1 MSNLNRYLTVAGS
14 LASSTGIIMHRLKS
28 SKFVEN
34 TLNYS
39 SRSNSTTPEP
49 TSVPPTSNP
58 TSSTHLHPHSNS
70 HSNSHSQP
78 PPMISVQSVFVRSPR
93 VANLNGEWYSRA
105 KRVIAGNND
114 LFSLYASS
122 HSMPNLSVT
131 IHADHH
137 QGKSWSNGASESE
150 EGASSTADPTG
161 ASSSPPLI
169 SEKEKEA
176 TAAAAANGYNVFG
189 SNVSLSPTATD
200 PLNAKKLSELDN
212 LLFPRIQDKQG
223 RAAAA
228 AAAAAN
234 AKRGR
239 RTPSVVSFAE
249 KTVEQ
254 LNQER
259 MKNKKTLLSHY
270 FEDGQAAGRLRHCL
284 QQADDHQSEERGDAP
299 L

>member
-1 MSNLNRYLTVAGS
+1 MIY
-14 LASSTGIIMHRLKS
+14 
-28 SKFVEN
+28 F
-34 TLNYS
+34 TLYI
-39 SRSNSTTPEP
+39 
-49 TSVPPTSNP
+49 
-58 TSSTHLHPHSNS
+58 L
-70 HSNSHSQP
+70 
-78 PPMISVQSVFVRSPR
+78 
-93 VANLNGEWYSRA
+93 A

-150 EGASSTADPTG
+150 EGASSAETAG
-161 ASSSPPLI
+161 ASPPLI

-228 AAAAAN
+228 AAAAAAAN

-270 FEDGQAAGRLRHCL
+270 FEDGKRRV
-284 QQADDHQSEERGDAP
+284 DYVIVFNKPTTTNPKSEEMLHFEQRSIFEVS
-299 L
+299 

>member
-1 MSNLNRYLTVAGS
+1 MEKGFLVCGFIY
-14 LASSTGIIMHRLKS
+14 
-28 SKFVEN
+28 F
-34 TLNYS
+34 TLY
-39 SRSNSTTPEP
+39 
-49 TSVPPTSNP
+49 
-58 TSSTHLHPHSNS
+58 
-70 HSNSHSQP
+70 
-78 PPMISVQSVFVRSPR
+78 IS
-93 VANLNGEWYSRA
+93 A

-270 FEDGQAAGRLRHCL
+270 FEDGKRRV
-284 QQADDHQSEERGDAP
+284 DYVIVFNKPTTTNPKSEEMLHFEQRSIFEVS
-299 L
+299 